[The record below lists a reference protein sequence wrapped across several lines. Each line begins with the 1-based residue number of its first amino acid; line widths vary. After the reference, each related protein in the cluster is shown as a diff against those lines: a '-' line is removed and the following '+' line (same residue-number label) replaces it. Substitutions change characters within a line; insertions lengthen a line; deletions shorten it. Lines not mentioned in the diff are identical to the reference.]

1 MLPESDNK
9 NGLSS
14 ILHVLNSCCNQFE
27 KEAISSMDRRIRKTE
42 AMNKVLDHRLEK
54 EIELMLKKE
63 GLPYLKPIKGI
74 EDV

>member
-1 MLPESDNK
+1 MEPDSK

-27 KEAISSMDRRIRKTE
+27 KEAIASMERRIRKAE
-42 AMNKVLDHRLEK
+42 AINKVLDHRLEK
-54 EIELMLKKE
+54 DIERMLKKE
-63 GLPYLKPIKGI
+63 GLPYIKPVKEV

>member
-1 MLPESDNK
+1 MEPDSK

-27 KEAISSMDRRIRKTE
+27 KEAIASMDRRIRKAE
-42 AMNKVLDHRLEK
+42 AINKVLDHRLEK
-54 EIELMLKKE
+54 DIERMLKRE
-63 GLPYLKPIKGI
+63 GLPYIKPVKEV

>member
-1 MLPESDNK
+1 MEPDSK

-27 KEAISSMDRRIRKTE
+27 KEAIASMERRIRKAE
-42 AMNKVLDHRLEK
+42 AVNMVLDHRLEK
-54 EIELMLKKE
+54 DIERMLKRE
-63 GLPYLKPIKGI
+63 GLPYIKPVKEV